1 MPNSPQDNE
10 FFDVYYD
17 IGESLFDR
25 IRSVMDRHYD
35 AEPRTP
41 DDLAALKTI
50 RDHVVQAVAVIE
62 SIDSESVYR
71 DLEEIR
77 SGGDENDSDL
87 ELPPFF
93 DELKEKVDA
102 LDGFVDRLTR
112 SMNVYDNDHP
122 EGFPNLELDHLA
134 HLRGLMILIKLVLS
148 DFQDDAKSLR
158 ETRECLDILGIK
170 PAPKA

>member
-50 RDHVVQAVAVIE
+50 REHVVNAVAEME
-62 SIDSESVYR
+62 SIMPESIYR
-71 DLEEIR
+71 DLEKIR
-77 SGGDENDSDL
+77 GSEAENDSDL

-93 DELKEKVDA
+93 E
-102 LDGFVDRLTR
+102 DGR
-112 SMNVYDNDHP
+112 
-122 EGFPNLELDHLA
+122 A
-134 HLRGLMILIKLVLS
+134 
-148 DFQDDAKSLR
+148 
-158 ETRECLDILGIK
+158 
-170 PAPKA
+170 

>member
-17 IGESLFDR
+17 IGESLFER
-25 IRSVMDRHYD
+25 IRAAMDRFYN

-50 RDHVVQAVAVIE
+50 REHVVNAVAEME
-62 SIDSESVYR
+62 SIMPESIYR
-71 DLEEIR
+71 DLEKIR
-77 SGGDENDSDL
+77 GSEAENDSDL

-102 LDGFVDRLTR
+102 LTR

-122 EGFPNLELDHLA
+122 EGFPNLQLDHLA
-134 HLRGLMILIKLVLS
+134 HLRGLMILIKLVLT

-170 PAPKA
+170 PAPKP